1 MQYISITT
9 NTRITVTVCQ
19 AAFNFME
26 QVLQIIRNRI
36 ASLVAEQ
43 AIQYMGGDYYDEL
56 QARINELEGLMDE
69 LSNVA

>member
-1 MQYISITT
+1 
-9 NTRITVTVCQ
+9 
-19 AAFNFME
+19 ME

-36 ASLVAEQ
+36 ASLISEQ

-56 QARINELEGLMDE
+56 QARINELEDLMDE